1 MLQITLLLHQFG
13 TIRNGESNFKPFSIL
28 EREILPINN
37 QLVSNTWV
45 SSRNFLGLKENFIR
59 DSAFSTL
66 LKWNILLTNS
76 NIGSPLCWSLP
87 KFNPNLFGF
96 EQAHLAHL
104 FDGLGF

>member
-1 MLQITLLLHQFG
+1 MVQIILLLHQFG

-59 DSAFSTL
+59 DSAFSS
-66 LKWNILLTNS
+66 KWNILLTNS
-76 NIGSPLCWSLP
+76 NIGSPLCGSLT
-87 KFNPNLFGF
+87 KFKPNLFRF